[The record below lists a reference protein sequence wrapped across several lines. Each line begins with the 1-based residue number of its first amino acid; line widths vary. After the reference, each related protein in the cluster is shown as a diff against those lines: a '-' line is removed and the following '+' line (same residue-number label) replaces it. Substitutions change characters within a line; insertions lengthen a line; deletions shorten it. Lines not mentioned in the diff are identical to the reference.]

1 MTSRRIANLVLTL
14 GLLSFGAASCDIID
28 PWDPGNGGGNGGGG
42 NGGGCGG
49 GDTIIF
55 DDSSQIVEGTGVI
68 RYITATDGS
77 TFVGIDAADGQK
89 YEPTNL
95 FADGFTDGMRI
106 KFSGRLVQDWGSIN
120 NYGRL
125 IELNMIETID

>member
-1 MTSRRIANLVLTL
+1 MTTKRIANLVLTL
-14 GLLSFGAASCDIID
+14 GLLSFGAASCDVID

-49 GDTIIF
+49 GDTVIV

-68 RYITATDGS
+68 HYVTATDGT
-77 TFVGIDAADGQK
+77 TFVGIEANDGEK

-95 FADGFTDGMRI
+95 FADSFTEGMRV
-106 KFSGRLVQDWGSIN
+106 KFSGRLIQDWGTIN
-120 NYGRL
+120 NYGKL
-125 IELNMIETID
+125 IELTEIQTID